1 MEHTNKKLKDFICIA
16 PFQDFM
22 VLHDSTNVCCP
33 EWFDLEQMQ
42 LEYPEEFAKYPGSPP
57 FPGYVTAI
65 EDRNNLLANWNNKF
79 HKDLRKSVLDGDYRF
94 CTKMCPH
101 INEVYKKNK
110 PAGSIQEKE
119 LVKQWKINL
128 KNPFPKRI
136 YFNFDKSC
144 NLKCPSC
151 RVELIS
157 NKNNS
162 VAEMTLESIDKQFGD
177 TVQEIIITGSGD
189 PFYSNIFRN
198 WLQNF
203 DKTKYPKLEKIYL
216 VSNGNMF
223 TPKMW
228 ESMSKAHNLIREME
242 WSIDAGTK
250 NTYENIT
257 RLNGKWDKLM
267 ENMDYLASLNHFDNL
282 LFSFVVQKQNYT
294 EMKTFVN
301 LINNK
306 FKRSRS
312 KAKVLFRAIQNWG
325 HQSDSWFKDKNICDP
340 QHPDH
345 SLLLEELP
353 KVLDHGLVS
362 SNLRH
367 LIKTPYKQL
376 VI

>member
-1 MEHTNKKLKDFICIA
+1 MKHTNKKLKGLICLA

-33 EWFDLEQMQ
+33 EWFDLEQLQ
-42 LEYPEEFAKYPGSPP
+42 KEYPEKFKELGGRP
-57 FPGYVTAI
+57 FPGYVSRI
-65 EDRNNLLANWNNKF
+65 DKDRNLLNNWNNDF
-79 HKDLRKSVLDGDYRF
+79 HRDLRKSILDGDYRF

-101 INEVYKKNK
+101 INNLYRTN
-110 PAGSIQEKE
+110 ANNNSMLQEKA
-119 LVKQWKINL
+119 LVKKWNVDL
-128 KNPFPKRI
+128 ENPFPKTI

-157 NKNNS
+157 NRAS
-162 VAEMTLESIDKQFGD
+162 ISAEMTLKSIDAQFGS
-177 TVQEIIITGSGD
+177 TVQHITITGSGD

-203 DKTKYPKLEKIYL
+203 DKSKYPKLQSIFL

-228 ESMSKAHNLIREME
+228 ESINKTHYLTKRME

-267 ENMDYLASLNHFDNL
+267 ENMDYLASLNHFEHL
-282 LFSFVVQKQNYT
+282 LFSFVVQKENFK
-294 EMKTFVN
+294 EMQSFVD
-301 LINNK
+301 LIEGK
-306 FKRSRS
+306 FKNS
-312 KAKVLFRAIQNWG
+312 KSKPTILFRAIQNWG
-325 HQSDSWFKDKNICDP
+325 HQSDSWFRDKNICDP
-340 QHPDH
+340 NHEDHPQ
-345 SLLLEELP
+345 LLKKLAPVLEH
-353 KVLDHGLVS
+353 KLVN
-362 SNLRH
+362 SNLAH
-367 LIKTPYKQL
+367 LIKTSYKQFA
-376 VI
+376 I